1 LLVLVLLLLLLL
13 LLQRV
18 YQYAKDKNT
27 QVIKEEHT
35 LGTYDRAATA
45 AAAVND
51 KLAATR
57 HPEIARAWAAQWKL
71 QQAASKHSA
80 GAGAEAAAGAAGG
93 EKGSEGKEGE
103 KAPPAPPMLELLDYL
118 PDTGECVGAVV
129 GGWGL
134 GGGDTGFV

>member
-1 LLVLVLLLLLLL
+1 VLVLL

-18 YQYAKDKNT
+18 YQFAKDKNT
-27 QVIKEEHT
+27 NVIKEEHT

-71 QQAASKHSA
+71 QQAASKHSSGG
-80 GAGAEAAAGAAGG
+80 GAGGAGAAGAAAGGAGGHQDVYGKDG
-93 EKGSEGKEGE
+93 EKP
-103 KAPPAPPMLELLDYL
+103 PPAPPMLELLDYL
-118 PDTGECVGAVV
+118 PDTGECVEA
-129 GGWGL
+129 
-134 GGGDTGFV
+134 F